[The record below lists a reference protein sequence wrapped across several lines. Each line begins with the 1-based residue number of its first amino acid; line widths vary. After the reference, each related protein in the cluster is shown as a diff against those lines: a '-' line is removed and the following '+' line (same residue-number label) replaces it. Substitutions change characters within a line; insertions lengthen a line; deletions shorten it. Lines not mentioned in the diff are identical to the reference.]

1 MGLLT
6 TTIGAYP
13 KPDYVK
19 LPDWFDDLDTSVP
32 TEGWAEAMKV
42 MGKDA
47 EVTIEKG
54 THQAVIDQVDA
65 GIDIPTD
72 GEIARENYIHYH
84 CRHLEG
90 MDFVNLTEKTLRN
103 GNYSSFLPTVIGPV
117 KPRKMFLAHDWE
129 RAQKI
134 TDKPLKITMPGPLTV
149 ADTVVDEF
157 YGNHKDLGKA
167 ISEALNQEVH
177 SLANAGCKYIQ
188 IDEPLF
194 ARYPESAIEFGIEN
208 LERAFHNCPEHV
220 VRTVHVCCGYP
231 DKIDKDDYPKAPKES
246 YFKIAEAMENSSI
259 MAISLED
266 AHRYNDLK
274 LLETFKNTTIIL
286 GVVAIAKSRVE
297 KVDEIKI
304 RLKEALEHIDP
315 LRLIAAPDCG
325 LGILGKNL
333 AIRKLK
339 NLSKAA
345 HSIAV

>member
-13 KPDYVK
+13 KPYYVS
-19 LPDWFDDLDTSVP
+19 LPDWFDDLDTSLP
-32 TEGWAEAMKV
+32 TKGWAEAMEK

-47 EVTIEKG
+47 ESIIEKG
-54 THQAVIDQVDA
+54 THEAIRDQIDA

-90 MDFVNLTEKTLRN
+90 MDFVNLTEKSLRT
-103 GNYSSFLPTVIGPV
+103 GNYSSFLPTVRGPV
-117 KPRKMFLAHDWE
+117 KPLNLFLAHDWK
-129 RAQKI
+129 RAQKV
-134 TDKPLKITMPGPLTV
+134 TEKPVKITMPGPLTV
-149 ADTVVDEF
+149 ADTVVDEY

-194 ARYPESAIEFGIEN
+194 ARYPKSAIEFGVEN
-208 LERAFHNCPEHV
+208 LERAFHNCPANV
-220 VRTVHVCCGYP
+220 TRTVHICCGYP
-231 DKIDKDDYPKAPKES
+231 DKIDKDDYPKASSES
-246 YFKIAEAMENSSI
+246 YFKIAEALENSSV

-274 LLETFKNTTIIL
+274 LLEIFKNTTIIF
-286 GVVAIAKSRVE
+286 GVVTIAKSRIE
-297 KVDEIKI
+297 SVDEIKN
-304 RLKEALEHIDP
+304 RLTEALEYIDP
-315 LRLIAAPDCG
+315 ERLIAAPDCG
-325 LGILGKNL
+325 LGILGKEL
-333 AIRKLK
+333 AFRKLK
-339 NLSKAA
+339 NLSEAA
-345 HSIAV
+345 HSIDT